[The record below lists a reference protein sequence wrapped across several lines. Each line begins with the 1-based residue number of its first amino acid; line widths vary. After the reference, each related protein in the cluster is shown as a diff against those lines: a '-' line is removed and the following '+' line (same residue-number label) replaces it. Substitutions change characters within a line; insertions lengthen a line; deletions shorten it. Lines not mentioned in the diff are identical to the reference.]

1 MNGCDWIEMDAW
13 MDGWDR
19 TEMYGMRW
27 ERMDG
32 KKEAVHKYSDLL
44 LHLHNILCRLDLNH
58 KMQIIIQVK
67 ILFSNIS
74 QAQTDRVDRQTDRKE
89 ERHIDR

>member
-1 MNGCDWIEMDAW
+1 MDAW

-27 ERMDG
+27 ERMDGWDWMDG

-44 LHLHNILCRLDLNH
+44 LHLHNILCRLGLNH

-67 ILFSNIS
+67 ITFSNIS
-74 QAQTDRVDRQTDRKE
+74 QAQTDRVDRQTDIKE